1 MDSRNQRAFELSMG
15 DSTEEMVRKGTII
28 LAVIGFL
35 AHFWIWALHVTGRI
49 SIDGDAVELVSSPL
63 SSLYTPFS
71 ILLVYEVYQ
80 LIRTIPDSFSSSVGK
95 QYEIATLLVVRDILK
110 RLSEIEGSSGWEI
123 SDDLGFLL
131 VESGAFLAP
140 VLHLPDLLQNKR
152 RNTDKTD
159 EISEDVATFVE
170 TKNHSQYHANCLPA
184 HRGLFFLELG
194 HLRTGGRVDLLA
206 GLSSS

>member
-1 MDSRNQRAFELSMG
+1 MDSRNYRAFELTMG
-15 DSTEEMVRKGTII
+15 DTAEEIARRGTII

-35 AHFWIWALHVTGRI
+35 AHFCIWALHVTGRI
-49 SIDGDAVELVSSPL
+49 SIGGEAVELVSSPL

-110 RLSEIEGSSGWEI
+110 RLSEIEGASGWEI

-131 VESGAFLAP
+131 VESGAFLAL
-140 VLHLPDLLQNKR
+140 VYTSLPYYRIRVDAP
-152 RNTDKTD
+152 KTD
-159 EISEDVATFVE
+159 EITEDVATFVE
-170 TKNHSQYHANCLPA
+170 TKRA
-184 HRGLFFLELG
+184 
-194 HLRTGGRVDLLA
+194 
-206 GLSSS
+206 